1 MVSRRKLLCC
11 DWEGRGR
18 GQIEITAQN
27 TLLKGDMGM
36 ISMCSFCPGMST
48 SQVKNKALLSK
59 SKFFHTCRLI
69 LDHTVKPFFVP

>member
-48 SQVKNKALLSK
+48 SQVKNKALLLK

-69 LDHTVKPFFVP
+69 LNHTVKPFFVP